1 LKEKQYKVVHDDF
14 LTYEKE
20 MSFDFIIMNPPFSN
34 GDDHFIKAWEI
45 ADNTTIVCLLNSET
59 INNPYSEKR
68 KLVKKIIDDN
78 Q

>member
-1 LKEKQYKVVHDDF
+1 
-14 LTYEKE
+14 

-34 GDDHFIKAWEI
+34 GDEHFIKAWEI